1 MSLCHHYKWLLKS
14 HCDMKAAIIE
24 SQQFMGLVCS
34 RLRINKQKC
43 EKMCNHRIPPIQGV
57 SVVVEKASILKPKT

>member
-1 MSLCHHYKWLLKS
+1 
-14 HCDMKAAIIE
+14 MKAAIIE

-34 RLRINKQKC
+34 RLRNNKQKC